1 MSLKRSGNAIL
12 NTDTEA
18 YIAAKKR
25 LAAQKERKK
34 KDRLIE
40 QLNVKVLSLE
50 SEIKLLRQALEEMK
64 DDISRLQR

>member
-18 YIAAKKR
+18 YLAAKKR
-25 LAAQKERKK
+25 LASQKERKK
-34 KDRLIE
+34 KDQLLE
-40 QLNVKVLSLE
+40 QLNMKVSSLE
-50 SEIKLLRQALEEMK
+50 REVKMLKRALEEIK